1 MMLIFCGDNFC
12 PINKGARVIKK
23 WVLLGLA
30 AGVLAGCGGG
40 GGGGSANTSTAGAT
54 GYPASSLCTPSDEKT
69 WVRAHLDDV
78 YLWYK
83 NIVDVVATN
92 YATPIDYFNALL
104 VRPTDRFSF
113 AESQA
118 VIDAFFQSGQV
129 VGYGATFVRA
139 TDGTLRVAYSE
150 LNSPAKL
157 AGIDRGT
164 RIVNINGTP
173 EGQLTRAAFL
183 AALYPANS
191 GDSNT
196 FDVLDLGVSNTRRVT
211 LTAIA
216 VVGTPVLKNQVLS
229 MPSGKKIGYMVF
241 NDQTAN
247 AEAPLAA
254 AMSEFAA
261 ANIDD
266 LVLDLRYNG
275 GGYLYIAS
283 EVGYMIG
290 GAPTKN
296 QVFEQLRF
304 NDKHPEKTNDPAN
317 TIPFFDT
324 DTHNTTLPTLG
335 LKRVFV
341 LTGPGTCS
349 ASESIINS
357 LSPFVSVITI
367 GGTTC
372 GKPYGFIQTN
382 NCGTAY
388 FAIQFDGINSASQ
401 GGYVNGFAPACAAA
415 DDLAHPFGDVNER
428 LLATALTYQSTGA
441 CPVVPLAQAKSALLG
456 PHTVQEIYR
465 APWRENRVLMGR

>member
-1 MMLIFCGDNFC
+1 M
-12 PINKGARVIKK
+12 
-23 WVLLGLA
+23 
-30 AGVLAGCGGG
+30 
-40 GGGGSANTSTAGAT
+40 AT
-54 GYPASSLCTPSDEKT
+54 GYPGSSLCTPSDEKT

-78 YLWYK
+78 YLWY
-83 NIVDVVATN
+83 NSIVNVSAAS

-104 VRPTDRFSF
+104 YRALDRFSF

-118 VIDAFFQSGQV
+118 VIDAFFKSGQV

-150 LNSPAKL
+150 PGSPATL
-157 AGIDRGT
+157 ARIDRGT

-173 EGQLTRAAFL
+173 EGDLSRTNRTAFL
-183 AALYPANS
+183 TALFPAKS

-196 FDVLDLGVSNTRRVT
+196 FDVVDLGASSTRSVT
-211 LTAIA
+211 LSAIA
-216 VVGTPVLKNQVLS
+216 VVGTPVLMNQVLTL
-229 MPSGKKIGYMVF
+229 PSGKKVGYMVF
-241 NDQTAN
+241 NDHTAN
-247 AEAPLAA
+247 AEAPLAS
-254 AMSEFAA
+254 AMAQFAA

-317 TIPFFDT
+317 RVLFFDT
-324 DTHNTTLPTLG
+324 DTNNVALPALG

-357 LSPFVSVITI
+357 LSPFVNVITI

-388 FAIQFDGINSASQ
+388 FAIQFDGVNSAGK
-401 GGYVNGFAPACAAA
+401 GGYLNGFSPAPACVAA
-415 DDLAHPFGDVNER
+415 DDLAHPFGDSNER

-441 CPVVPLAQAKSALLG
+441 CPVVPLAQAKSALHG
-456 PHTVQEIYR
+456 TQTVQEIFR
-465 APWRENRVLMGR
+465 APWRENRILPGR

>member
-1 MMLIFCGDNFC
+1 M
-12 PINKGARVIKK
+12 IKK
-23 WVLLGLA
+23 WFLLGLA
-30 AGVLAGCGGG
+30 AWVLTGCGGG
-40 GGGGSANTSTAGAT
+40 GGGSASSSNAVATS
-54 GYPASSLCTPSDEKT
+54 YPASSLCTPADEKT

-78 YLWYK
+78 YLWYSSII
-83 NIVDVVATN
+83 NVSAAN
-92 YATPIDYFNALL
+92 YATPIDYFKALL
-104 VRPTDRFSF
+104 VRAKDRFSF

-118 VIDAFFQSGQV
+118 VIDAYFTSGQV

-139 TDGTLRVAYSE
+139 ADNTLRVAYSE
-150 LNSPAKL
+150 LNSPASL
-157 AGIDRGT
+157 AGIDRGA

-183 AALYPANS
+183 AALYPSNS
-191 GDSNT
+191 GDTNT
-196 FDVLDLGVSNTRRVT
+196 FDVFDLGASGTRRVT

-216 VVGTPVLKNQVLS
+216 VVGTPVLKNQVLT
-229 MPSGKKIGYMVF
+229 MPSGKKVGYMVF
-241 NDQTAN
+241 NDHTMN
-247 AEAPLAA
+247 AEAPLASS
-254 AMSEFAA
+254 MTEFAA

-304 NDKHPEKTNDPAN
+304 NDKHPEKTNDPTN
-317 TIPFFDT
+317 RVQFFDT
-324 DTHNTTLPTLG
+324 DTKNTALPTLG

-357 LSPFVSVITI
+357 LRPFVNVITI

-372 GKPYGFIQTN
+372 GKPYGFMQTN

-388 FAIQFDGINSASQ
+388 FAIQFDGINSAGQ
-401 GGYVNGFAPACAAA
+401 GGYDTGFAPACAAA
-415 DDLAHPFGDVNER
+415 DDLAHRFGDGNER

-441 CPVVPLAQAKSALLG
+441 CPVVPLAQAKSALPG
-456 PHTVQEIYR
+456 PQTVQEIYR
-465 APWRENRVLMGR
+465 APWRENRILTGR